1 MVIEEKKRKGKGIV
15 IKEQVDGAETSDEDF
30 EESVKPAVTT
40 APKESKRIINRLYNI
55 IVTMEISGLKPFDVK
70 AILDTGATTCCVN
83 KNAIPSEA
91 LEPSLYPVFVNG
103 INSRTEVKEKL
114 KGGMMVIGE
123 NRFRIPF
130 TYSFPMNMKDGVEML
145 IGCNFIRA
153 MQGGLRIE
161 GNIVTFYKNV
171 TAIVTKTETEVAD
184 VAIQE
189 LDLNDLEYI
198 EIKESV
204 YLNYGIKN
212 EKFEKRFS
220 SLLKRLEDLG
230 YIGNEPLKYWSKNQ
244 VTCKLEI
251 INPDL
256 TIQDK
261 PLKHVT
267 PAMQEQFNRHVKALL
282 DIGVIRPSTS
292 RHRTMAIMVNS
303 GTTVDPKTGK
313 ETKGKEM
320 MVFNYRT
327 LNDNT
332 RKKS

>member
-1 MVIEEKKRKGKGIV
+1 M
-15 IKEQVDGAETSDEDF
+15 
-30 EESVKPAVTT
+30 
-40 APKESKRIINRLYNI
+40 LYNI
-55 IVTMEISGLKPFDVK
+55 IVTMEIPGIKPFDVK

-220 SLLKRLEDLG
+220 SLLKRLEELG
-230 YIGNEPLKYWSKNQ
+230 YIGNEPLKY
-244 VTCKLEI
+244 
-251 INPDL
+251 
-256 TIQDK
+256 
-261 PLKHVT
+261 
-267 PAMQEQFNRHVKALL
+267 
-282 DIGVIRPSTS
+282 
-292 RHRTMAIMVNS
+292 
-303 GTTVDPKTGK
+303 
-313 ETKGKEM
+313 
-320 MVFNYRT
+320 
-327 LNDNT
+327 
-332 RKKS
+332 